1 MSRGLERWERGA
13 GKEDEVTA
21 LQGLKSKAEP
31 CEVEWEHSRRREGG
45 QVGRPV

>member
-1 MSRGLERWERGA
+1 M
-13 GKEDEVTA
+13 TA

-45 QVGRPV
+45 QVGRPVRAKVGELDVAVNVSV